1 MCITHGWIRFF
12 YPPPR
17 CSNGGIV
24 RKLKMKRS
32 RGDGFRFEIF
42 IVFPNELTISLFVT
56 NVVDNKKKVKSFLIL
71 FRLILKADAVPKIFH
86 NL

>member
-1 MCITHGWIRFF
+1 
-12 YPPPR
+12 
-17 CSNGGIV
+17 
-24 RKLKMKRS
+24 MKRS

-71 FRLILKADAVPKIFH
+71 FRLILKADAVQKFSIIYTILCITFIIKMK
-86 NL
+86 NIII